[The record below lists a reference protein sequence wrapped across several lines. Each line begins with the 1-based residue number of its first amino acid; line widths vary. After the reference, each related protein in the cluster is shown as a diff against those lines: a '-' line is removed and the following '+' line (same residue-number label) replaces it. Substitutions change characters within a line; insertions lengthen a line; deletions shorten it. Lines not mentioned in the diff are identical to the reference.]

1 MDKKE
6 FMSELSSCLEIQGE
20 LNGTEYLTKLDWDS
34 MKALSFVALVDELY
48 GISVTGD
55 EISKCKTVND
65 LIAIV
70 SKDWV
75 VE

>member
-1 MDKKE
+1 MDKKQ
-6 FMSELSSCLEIQGE
+6 FMSELSNCLEIQNE
-20 LNGTEYLTKLDWDS
+20 FNGTEYLSKLDWDS